1 MFIVF
6 PRLSL
11 LFNKT
16 PVPQACVLW
25 FVSPEWFGLGGGGQ
39 GLAL

>member
-6 PRLSL
+6 PWLSL

-16 PVPQACVLW
+16 PVPQTCVL
-25 FVSPEWFGLGGGGQ
+25 WFGLGGGGQ